1 MQDSSINVSIARVIA
16 GLGFIG
22 LGILALLGSM
32 GVVDFLDIWNNFW
45 SVGLIVAGLLVWL
58 ANSRSW
64 LWATI
69 IAGVGV
75 VALVNIHTE
84 LDFNLWT
91 LVWPVVMVAIGL
103 SIIFRSPRSS
113 KHKLGEIS
121 DSQSDQFA
129 LLSGNELR
137 VMSDNYTGGKITAV
151 MGGVDLDLSHADI
164 KKDAVLDVFVLMG
177 GAEIKVPA
185 GVKVRSDA
193 GAVLGGVEV
202 KSDPKAG
209 KNAPTLV
216 LTGTIVMGGVEVK
229 H

>member
-45 SVGLIVAGLLVWL
+45 PVGLIVAGLLVWL

-103 SIIFRSPRSS
+103 SIIFRSPTSS

-151 MGGVDLDLSHADI
+151 MGGVDLDLSHANI

-193 GAVLGGVEV
+193 GTVLGGVEV